1 MKVTESHQNV
11 SSRSALHLPLEFTHA
26 SNLICV
32 VNTDTHTTPK
42 SLSLLWHKANPG
54 TDLKLF
60 KIPSRWPRA
69 TAQNVNLGNSSVTVV
84 SLRYQ
89 LSWLKSIMSLWSQP
103 MQHHSFFINLLPFF
117 LAPYLPTSINLRLIN
132 NQFIGSEIYHCH
144 FLDVITLSA
153 GCEGQ
158 SNCS

>member
-11 SSRSALHLPLEFTHA
+11 SSKSALHFPLEFTHA

-32 VNTDTHTTPK
+32 VNTHTQPQNPLVCSDIKLTLKLIQSFSK
-42 SLSLLWHKANPG
+42 SLPADQGLLLKTSLR
-54 TDLKLF
+54 KLF
-60 KIPSRWPRA
+60 SYSGQFA
-69 TAQNVNLGNSSVTVV
+69 LST
-84 SLRYQ
+84 Q
-89 LSWLKSIMSLWSQP
+89 LIKSIMSLWSQP
-103 MQHHSFFINLLPFF
+103 MQYHSFFINLLPFF
-117 LAPYLPTSINLRLIN
+117 LAPYLPTSINLRLIS
-132 NQFIGSEIYHCH
+132 NQFIVSEIYHCH